1 MDFDIK
7 VSTLDSKSSELE
19 THKSN
24 AEDIYNEF
32 NSCYISTI
40 SDAELSSIK
49 SKLKQPM
56 ERLKK
61 GVTNSHTWFT
71 NYIKELNSLEDAL
84 ASFQGGSLTTP
95 TEFKG
100 EFVDM
105 FGKRTMPII
114 KTGGDIHANANQTV
128 IHNNDGSLIIS
139 NESGY
144 VFPFEKGVNAPVTSS
159 VGPRNA
165 PVAGASTNH
174 KGTDIGVAQGTPI
187 HCISGGTVIN
197 AGRGDAGGFGNW
209 VRVKQ
214 DDGNI
219 VIYGHVSKS
228 DYFKVGDRV
237 EAGDVIANVGSEGYS
252 TGPHLHLEI
261 HDKNDQI
268 LNSEHLFQDC
278 WP

>member
-1 MDFDIK
+1 MDYDIK

-19 THKSN
+19 TDKSS

-32 NSCYISTI
+32 NSCYLSNI
-40 SDAELSSIK
+40 SDPELSGIK
-49 SKLKQPM
+49 NNLKTPV

-61 GVTNSHTWFT
+61 GFTNSNTWFSK
-71 NYIKELNSLEDAL
+71 YLKELNTLEDGL
-84 ASFQGGSLTTP
+84 ASFSGNLTAP
-95 TEFKG
+95 TDFKG

-105 FGKRTMPII
+105 FGKKTMPII

-139 NESGY
+139 DKSGY

-165 PVAGASTNH
+165 PVAGASSNH
-174 KGTDIGVAQGTPI
+174 KGTDIGVAMGTPI
-187 HCISGGTVIN
+187 HAIAGGEVIN

-209 VRVKQ
+209 VRIRQ

-237 EAGDVIANVGSEGYS
+237 EAGDVIAKVGSEGYS

-261 HDKNDQI
+261 HDPNDNI
-268 LNSEHLFQDC
+268 LNSENLFSDC